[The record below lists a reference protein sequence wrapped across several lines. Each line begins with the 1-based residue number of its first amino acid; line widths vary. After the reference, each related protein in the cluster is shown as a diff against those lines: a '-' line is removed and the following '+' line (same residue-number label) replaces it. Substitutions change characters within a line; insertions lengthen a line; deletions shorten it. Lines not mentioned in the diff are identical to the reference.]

1 MTTLFAFAGGELLF
15 LANKA
20 NSSEEG
26 HGKILSTLKD
36 GSAMQKFKLMIQAQG
51 VEEGVAEK
59 LCNGQGNYYDV
70 LPLSKHKTEI
80 FAHST
85 GVLTAIDSLC
95 CAEITAALGAG
106 RTKPGEP
113 VLHNVGLYFNC
124 CIGDVVKAGVPLVTV
139 YHKNENLEK
148 EFEEQLKNVFTVD
161 TSVQEAREVQSRVL
175 HVVKSN

>member
-1 MTTLFAFAGGELLF
+1 MFVFAGGELLF

-20 NSSEEG
+20 SSSEEG

-36 GSAMQKFKLMIQAQG
+36 GSAMQKFKRMVKAQG

-59 LCNGQGNYYDV
+59 LCDGKGNYYDV

-80 FAHST
+80 FAHAT
-85 GVLTAIDSLC
+85 GVLIAIDSLC
-95 CAEITAALGAG
+95 CAEITSALGAG

-124 CIGDVVKAGVPLVTV
+124 RVGDVVKEGMSLVTV
-139 YHKNENLEK
+139 YHRNENLEK
-148 EFEEQLKNVFTVD
+148 EFEEQLKTVFTVD
-161 TSVQEAREVQSRVL
+161 TSVQGAREVQSRVL